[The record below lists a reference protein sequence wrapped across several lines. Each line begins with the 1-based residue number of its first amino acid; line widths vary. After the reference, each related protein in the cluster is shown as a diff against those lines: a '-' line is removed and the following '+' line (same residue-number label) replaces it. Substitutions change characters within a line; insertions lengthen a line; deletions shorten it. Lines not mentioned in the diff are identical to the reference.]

1 MGKNRKLTL
10 VATLATAMAVPAQ
23 AADLNIIYATFL
35 GPNASLVKDGVVV
48 FLDYIKEH
56 SNGTIDYT
64 LHSGGSLLSATGMLE
79 GIRDGIADGGQ
90 ILGVYNPSELPV
102 SNVAMGLAP
111 ALTSDP
117 RAVVAALTEYILLDC
132 PRCIAEYEENNV
144 QYIGSWATSLYAMLC
159 AAPVEGLD
167 SLKGRKV
174 RASGEWAGIAI
185 ALNTTPVTM
194 SLGDTYEA
202 LQRGQVDCTL
212 GEINWMTNNSFG
224 DVARYGV
231 ELDQGISYIG
241 PVFSLRKD
249 MWDDLTDEQKRLF
262 YEGAA
267 RGMINGAIQTVASNQ
282 DARDQAG
289 EKGWVIAPPSDDIK
303 AQLTLVPDA
312 VQAALIERSTQLG
325 IEDPAGIV
333 DGFLAKLDKWDKIV
347 AETGDQGALVERV
360 MAEIYDKL

>member
-1 MGKNRKLTL
+1 MGNFKKTAL
-10 VATLATAMAVPAQ
+10 VSVLAASTAIPAR

-102 SNVAMGLAP
+102 TNVAMGLAP

-117 RAVVAALTEYILLDC
+117 RAVVAALTDYILLDC
-132 PRCIAEYEENNV
+132 PECIAEYEENNV

-159 AAPVEGLD
+159 ADPVEGLD

-174 RASGEWAGIAI
+174 RASGEWAGIGTV
-185 ALNTTPVTM
+185 LGMTPVTM

-224 DVARYGV
+224 DVAKYGV

-249 MWDDLTDEQKRLF
+249 MWDDLTDAQKRLF
-262 YEGAA
+262 YEGTA

-282 DARDQAG
+282 DARDLAD

-303 AQLTLVPDA
+303 AALETVPDA
-312 VQAALIERSTQLG
+312 VRTALVDRSTKLG
-325 IEDPAGIV
+325 IKDPSAII
-333 DGFLAKLDKWDKIV
+333 DGFLAKLGKWDKIV
-347 AETGDQGALVERV
+347 AGTDDMDALVEKV
-360 MAEIYDKL
+360 MTEIYDKL

>member
-1 MGKNRKLTL
+1 MGKFRNT
-10 VATLATAMAVPAQ
+10 ALAAALGVSTVIPAQ
-23 AADLNIIYATFL
+23 AADMNIVYATFL

-48 FLDYIKEH
+48 FLDYVKEH
-56 SNGTIDYT
+56 SDGAIDYT

-90 ILGVYNPSELPV
+90 ILGVYNPAELPV
-102 SNVAMGLAP
+102 TNVVMGLAP
-111 ALTSDP
+111 AMTSDP
-117 RAVVAALTEYILLDC
+117 RAVAAALTEYILLEC
-132 PRCIAEYEENNV
+132 PRCIGEYEENNV
-144 QYIGSWATSLYAMLC
+144 QYIGSWATSRYAMLC
-159 AAPVEGLD
+159 AAPVNGLD

-174 RASGEWAGIAI
+174 RASGEWAGIGA
-185 ALNTTPVTM
+185 ALGMTPVTM

-224 DVARYGV
+224 DVAKYGI

-249 MWDDLTDEQKRLF
+249 MWDDLSDEHKQVF
-262 YEGAA
+262 YEGTA

-282 DARDQAG
+282 DAKDMAD

-303 AQLTLVPDA
+303 EKLETVPPK
-312 VQAALIERSTQLG
+312 VRAALISRSEQLG
-325 IEDPAGIV
+325 IENSEAII
-333 DGFLAKLDKWDKIV
+333 DGFLAKLEKWDEIV
-347 AETGDQGALVERV
+347 AKTPDQDALVEQV
-360 MAEIYDKL
+360 MIEIYDKL